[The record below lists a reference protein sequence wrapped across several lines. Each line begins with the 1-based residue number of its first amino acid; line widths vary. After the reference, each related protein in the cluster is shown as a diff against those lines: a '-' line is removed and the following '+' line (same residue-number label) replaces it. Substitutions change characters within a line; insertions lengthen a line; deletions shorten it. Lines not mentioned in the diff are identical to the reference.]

1 VIGFDEAWAIVA
13 AAARPLGSEQ
23 VALRDAHN
31 RTLAEPVVALVD
43 WPPSDVSAM
52 DGYAVREAEF
62 AGGLRSFP
70 VAGAS
75 YPAAPF
81 TGEPGPGSSIR
92 IFTGAPIPGGFDRVI
107 VQEMVRREGDTAVI
121 EGEPSAARHIRVQG
135 SDFRAGDVL
144 LEPGRR
150 LDPRALVGAAG
161 ADVAEVVVWSR
172 PRVAILGTGD
182 ELVEPGQA
190 RAHPGS
196 IPESV
201 SAGVAALVEEWG
213 GVTVARDRARDD
225 PAVIEAAASA
235 ALDAA
240 DVVVVTGG
248 ASVGEKDF
256 AKPVFDRFGLELLFS
271 KVAIKPGKPVWFGRA
286 RGKLVLGL
294 PGNPTSAMVTARLF
308 LAPLLA
314 GLAGRDP
321 REAARW
327 RRGSLA
333 RELGPNGDR
342 ETFVRGRADG
352 ESAQPLGDQ
361 DSGAQKVMADADL
374 LIRRPIDAPAVPVGA
389 TVDVLDF

>member
-1 VIGFDEAWAIVA
+1 
-13 AAARPLGSEQ
+13 
-23 VALRDAHN
+23 
-31 RTLAEPVVALVD
+31 
-43 WPPSDVSAM
+43 
-52 DGYAVREAEF
+52 
-62 AGGLRSFP
+62 
-70 VAGAS
+70 
-75 YPAAPF
+75 
-81 TGEPGPGSSIR
+81 
-92 IFTGAPIPGGFDRVI
+92 
-107 VQEMVRREGDTAVI
+107 
-121 EGEPSAARHIRVQG
+121 
-135 SDFRAGDVL
+135 
-144 LEPGRR
+144 
-150 LDPRALVGAAG
+150 VGAAG

-374 LIRRPIDAPAVPVGA
+374 LIRRPIDAPAAPVGA